1 MAKAKAKVTA
11 GKKDA
16 VKELYSLLQQ
26 VRREPVTSTRP
37 NKWRTMWVKDVG
49 SLLTRITTMTRKF
62 NTAEAKLKSLA
73 E

>member
-1 MAKAKAKVTA
+1 MA
-11 GKKDA
+11 KKDA

-26 VRREPVTSTRP
+26 VRREPVTTKRD

-49 SLLTRITTMTRKF
+49 SLLTRLTTTKRELAA
-62 NTAEAKLKSLA
+62 AESKIKSLT